1 MRIHIVGRVKQ
12 LFLYAT
18 HVASICISYIVLL
31 DDFQHAF
38 LIHRGCGTAH
48 AQMHC
53 RPETNCVESMSI
65 YLLDGKLQ
73 KGGKGALFCSRITVY
88 DSKGQKVH

>member
-53 RPETNCVESMSI
+53 RPETNCEYV
-65 YLLDGKLQ
+65 YLTSGWQIAKGREGRSVLQ
-73 KGGKGALFCSRITVY
+73 PDHCVR
-88 DSKGQKVH
+88 